1 MMKKNNFIVNIFQN
15 IKRSLTVSQNEPHVE
30 QKCDRFGHLYWQVRD
45 RRTNKSYSFG
55 SDSEV
60 IAWIEQRYHSA

>member
-1 MMKKNNFIVNIFQN
+1 MKQNNFIVNLWQN
-15 IKRSLTVSQNEPHVE
+15 IKQSLTDPQNEPQV
-30 QKCDRFGHLYWQVRD
+30 KRKRDRFGNLYWQFCD
-45 RRTNKSYSFG
+45 RRTNRSYSFS

>member
-1 MMKKNNFIVNIFQN
+1 MKQDNFIINIFRN
-15 IKRSLTVSQNEPHVE
+15 IKHSLTVPQNEPQVE
-30 QKCDRFGHLYWQVRD
+30 QKHDRFGNLYWQVRD

-60 IAWIEQRYHSA
+60 IAWIEQRYRGR